1 MARPQILLKLADA
14 PETTGVS
21 ANRPSIHP
29 NSIVVDAQPVHK
41 LEPFLLSTVYQ
52 PDMTVRRRVRGLCY
66 DENVRKQVTWRHG
79 VAFLRHVVPAVVKPI
94 HALWN
99 QMIGFLFLSFG
110 AIFALRTAR
119 YMMSH
124 DIMRSAVA
132 GAATAIMAWYGIGS
146 FLRARKISRS

>member
-1 MARPQILLKLADA
+1 VPKLL
-14 PETTGVS
+14 
-21 ANRPSIHP
+21 
-29 NSIVVDAQPVHK
+29 
-41 LEPFLLSTVYQ
+41 
-52 PDMTVRRRVRGLCY
+52 
-66 DENVRKQVTWRHG
+66 TWRNG

-99 QMIGFLFLSFG
+99 QMIGLLFLSFG

-124 DIMRSAVA
+124 DTMRSLITGVSAAV
-132 GAATAIMAWYGIGS
+132 MAWFGIGS